1 VANKG
6 LTHHFR
12 LYWQTDS
19 GLEVDADGKIVPR
32 MNLSVVVPVYKGES
46 FIEPLVAQLSKTL
59 PTFSK
64 QYEIILVNDGSPDNS
79 WPLIQE
85 LASKS
90 DCVRGISMMR
100 NYGQHN
106 ATLCGIRAARYE
118 VVVTMD
124 QDLQHPPQEI
134 PLLLAKLEEGYDVVY
149 GAPRKLPQ
157 ALWRNVMTAGIK
169 WALAKVIG
177 LPSVHN
183 VSAFRAFRTNLREAF
198 ANFQSPS
205 LILDVLLSWGTTR
218 FTSVTVN
225 IAQAERTNYNFTML
239 VRTAMLIL
247 IGYSTLPLRFAS
259 WIGFAMTVFG
269 LGVFV
274 YVLIVYFTAGSLP
287 GFPFLAS
294 IIALFSGAQLF
305 ALGIFGEYL
314 ARMFDRSMDRP
325 PYVVHEMAGK

>member
-1 VANKG
+1 VAKKG
-6 LTHHFR
+6 LPHHSR
-12 LYWQTDS
+12 QTDS

-32 MNLSVVVPVYKGES
+32 MNLSIVVPIYKGES
-46 FIEPLVAQLSKTL
+46 FIEPLVGQLSKTL
-59 PTFSK
+59 PSFSK

-79 WPLIQE
+79 WPVIQD

-106 ATLCGIRAARYE
+106 ATLCGVRVARYE

-169 WALAKVIG
+169 WILAKVIG

-198 ANFQSPS
+198 ANFQSPT

-218 FTSVTVN
+218 FTSVPVN

-259 WIGFAMTVFG
+259 WIGFAMTLFG
-269 LGVFV
+269 LGVFI
-274 YVLIVYFTAGSLP
+274 YVLVVYFTAGSLP

-325 PYVVHEMAGK
+325 PYVIHEMVGK

>member
-1 VANKG
+1 M
-6 LTHHFR
+6 
-12 LYWQTDS
+12 
-19 GLEVDADGKIVPR
+19 PR
-32 MNLSVVVPVYKGES
+32 MNLSIVVPVYKGES
-46 FIEPLVAQLSKTL
+46 FIEPLVTQLNKTL
-59 PTFSK
+59 PAFSK
-64 QYEIILVNDGSPDNS
+64 NYEIILVNDGSPDNS
-79 WPLIQE
+79 WPLIQDLTRTYE
-85 LASKS
+85 
-90 DCVRGISMMR
+90 CVRGICMMR

-106 ATLCGIRAARYE
+106 ATLCGVRAARYE

-124 QDLQHPPQEI
+124 QDLQHLPSEI

-157 ALWRNVMTAGIK
+157 AFWRNVMTASIK
-169 WALAKVIG
+169 WMLAKVIG

-183 VSAFRAFRTNLREAF
+183 VSAFRVFRTNLREAF

-218 FTSVTVN
+218 FTSVPVN

-259 WIGFAMTVFG
+259 WVGFAMTIFG
-269 LGVFV
+269 LGVFI
-274 YVLIVYFTAGSLP
+274 YVLVVYFTAGSLP

-325 PYVVHEMAGK
+325 PYVILEMAEK

>member
-1 VANKG
+1 VA
-6 LTHHFR
+6 
-12 LYWQTDS
+12 
-19 GLEVDADGKIVPR
+19 R
-32 MNLSVVVPVYKGES
+32 MNLSIVVPVYKGET

-59 PTFSK
+59 PAFSK
-64 QYEIILVNDGSPDNS
+64 KYEIILVNDGSPDNS
-79 WPLIQE
+79 WPLIQD
-85 LASKS
+85 LTGKYKW
-90 DCVRGISMMR
+90 VRGICMMR

-106 ATLCGIRAARYE
+106 ATLCGVRSARYE
-118 VVVTMD
+118 VVITMD
-124 QDLQHPPQEI
+124 QDLQHPPEEI

-149 GAPRKLPQ
+149 GSPRRLPQ
-157 ALWRNVMTAGIK
+157 ALWRNIMTATIK
-169 WALAKVIG
+169 WILAKVIG

-183 VSAFRAFRTNLREAF
+183 VSAFRAFRTNLRDAF

-205 LILDVLLSWGTTR
+205 LILDVLLSWGTNR

-259 WIGFAMTVFG
+259 WIGFAMTLFG
-269 LGVFV
+269 LGVFI
-274 YVLIVYFTAGSLP
+274 YVLVVYFTAGSPP

-294 IIALFSGAQLF
+294 MIALVSGAQLF

-325 PYVVHEMAGK
+325 PYVIQEMTEK

>member
-1 VANKG
+1 
-6 LTHHFR
+6 
-12 LYWQTDS
+12 
-19 GLEVDADGKIVPR
+19 
-32 MNLSVVVPVYKGES
+32 MNLSIVVPVYKGES

-106 ATLCGIRAARYE
+106 ATLCGVRVARYE

-169 WALAKVIG
+169 WILAKVIG

-198 ANFQSPS
+198 SNFQSPS

-218 FTSVTVN
+218 FTSVPVN
-225 IAQAERTNYNFTML
+225 IVQAERTNYNFTML

-259 WIGFAMTVFG
+259 WIGFAMTLFG
-269 LGVFV
+269 LGVFI
-274 YVLIVYFTAGSLP
+274 YVLVVYFTAGSLP

-325 PYVVHEMAGK
+325 PYVIHEMVGK

>member
-1 VANKG
+1 M
-6 LTHHFR
+6 
-12 LYWQTDS
+12 
-19 GLEVDADGKIVPR
+19 PR
-32 MNLSVVVPVYKGES
+32 MNLSIVVPVYKGES
-46 FIEPLVAQLSKTL
+46 FIEPLVAQLSQTL

-149 GAPRKLPQ
+149 GAPRRLPQ

-205 LILDVLLSWGTTR
+205 LILDVLLSWGTIR
-218 FTSVTVN
+218 FTSVPVN
-225 IAQAERTNYNFTML
+225 IAQAEKTNYNFTML

-325 PYVVHEMAGK
+325 PYVIHEVVGK

>member
-1 VANKG
+1 
-6 LTHHFR
+6 
-12 LYWQTDS
+12 
-19 GLEVDADGKIVPR
+19 
-32 MNLSVVVPVYKGES
+32 MNLSVVVPVYKGETL
-46 FIEPLVAQLSKTL
+46 IEPLVAQLSKTL
-59 PTFSK
+59 PAFTEK
-64 QYEIILVNDGSPDNS
+64 YEIILVNDGSPDNS
-79 WPLIQE
+79 WLLIRE
-85 LASKS
+85 LTRMYPWVK
-90 DCVRGISMMR
+90 GIRMMR

-106 ATLCGIRAARYE
+106 ATLCGVRAACYE
-118 VVVTMD
+118 VIITMD
-124 QDLQHPPQEI
+124 QDLQHPPEEI

-157 ALWRNVMTAGIK
+157 GFVRNLMTASIK
-169 WALAKVIG
+169 WILARVIG
-177 LPSVHN
+177 VSSVRS

-218 FTSVTVN
+218 FASVQVN
-225 IAQAERTNYNFTML
+225 VAQAERTSYNFTML

-259 WIGFAMTVFG
+259 WIGFAMTLFG

-274 YVLIVYFTAGSLP
+274 YVLVVYFTAGSLP

-325 PYVVHEMAGK
+325 AYVIHEVAGK